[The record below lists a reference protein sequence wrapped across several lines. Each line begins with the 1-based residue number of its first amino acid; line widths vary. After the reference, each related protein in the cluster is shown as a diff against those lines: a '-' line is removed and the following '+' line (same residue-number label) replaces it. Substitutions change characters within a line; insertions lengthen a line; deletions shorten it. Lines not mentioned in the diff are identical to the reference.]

1 MQSCE
6 SYFQR
11 GVIRIRGYQYHSYM
25 SNTHSLIFSNKRNKL
40 EIEAKVT
47 IGVKWKFQAVA
58 KIGQQITS
66 Y

>member
-1 MQSCE
+1 MSDQDLSVKGM
-6 SYFQR
+6 YWGQN
-11 GVIRIRGYQYHSYM
+11 HSYL
-25 SNTHSLIFSNKRNKL
+25 SNTLDKRNKF
-40 EIEAKVT
+40 EIVAKVT